1 MKYGCVLPLSGIERA
16 IEQLVEQAHIAKE
29 GQGGVPG
36 KLYHLMGEQG
46 ETYDPWLTLTAMALL
61 TKRVYLGTAVTPLP
75 SRLPWKLAREVI
87 TLDHLSHGR
96 LILGDATRNQLGAGF
111 LP

>member
-1 MKYGCVLPLSGIERA
+1 M
-16 IEQLVEQAHIAKE
+16 
-29 GQGGVPG
+29 
-36 KLYHLMGEQG
+36 
-46 ETYDPWLTLTAMALL
+46 TLR

-87 TLDHLSHGR
+87 MLDHLSHGR

>member
-1 MKYGCVLPLSGIERA
+1 
-16 IEQLVEQAHIAKE
+16 
-29 GQGGVPG
+29 
-36 KLYHLMGEQG
+36 MGEQG
-46 ETYDPWLTLTAMALL
+46 ETYDPWLTLTAMTLR

-96 LILGDATRNQLGAGF
+96 LILS
-111 LP
+111 LPDTYFRKGMKEERYTY